1 MPEKSSPRVE
11 WVKFSW
17 EAVKTAAVGLAAVF
31 SFFAN
36 EHAKNASIEAEKAK
50 IAIAQRSQQ
59 AELDIKAYEFVEKT
73 LSLDPAA
80 GKNRGPA
87 AAAIVNALTNPPLRD
102 QLQNALRAGTSNP
115 VLVRQIDDARQFDL
129 ENYSL
134 EPPKPGEPPPNRS
147 GLLNALPPVAGL
159 SPISPASAQGT
170 AGELKGYR
178 VDIFYCEA
186 ASPSITASRKKRA
199 DDASGK
205 LARIGSGATVRVRL
219 LPSLVQARPGYQ
231 SFSDEIRY
239 NDEGNEKAAAKQL
252 ARAIGIEGSKVHR
265 IDFRTPGYISVFYCA
280 GR

>member
-11 WVKFSW
+11 WVKFFW
-17 EAVKTAAVGLAAVF
+17 EAVKTTVIGLAAVF

-73 LSLDPAA
+73 LSLDRAA

-102 QLQNALRAGTSNP
+102 QLQNALRAGISNP
-115 VLVRQIDDARQFDL
+115 ALTKQIDDARQFDI
-129 ENYSL
+129 ESYSM
-134 EPPKPGEPPPNRS
+134 EPPKAGEPLPNRS
-147 GLLNALPPVAGL
+147 SLMNALPPLAGL
-159 SPISPASAQGT
+159 SPISPALAQGT
-170 AGELKGYR
+170 SSELKGYR

-186 ASPSITASRKKRA
+186 GSPSITASRKKRA
-199 DDASGK
+199 DDASGR
-205 LARIGSGATVRVRL
+205 LTRSSAGATVRVRL

-231 SFSDEIRY
+231 AFSDEIRY
-239 NDEGNEKAAAKQL
+239 NDEGNEKAAAAQL
-252 ARAIGIEGSKVHR
+252 AKAIGIEGRNVRR
-265 IDFRTPGYISVFYCA
+265 IGFRTPGYISVFYCA